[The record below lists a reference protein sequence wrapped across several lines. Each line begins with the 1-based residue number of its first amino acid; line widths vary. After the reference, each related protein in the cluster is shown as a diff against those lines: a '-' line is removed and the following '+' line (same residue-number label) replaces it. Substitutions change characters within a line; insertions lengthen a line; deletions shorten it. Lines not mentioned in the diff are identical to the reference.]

1 MKGVPA
7 SMRVKWLSNCLI
19 SSILLTF
26 SLLCCSTSI
35 PISQY
40 LYKCLSPVCLLTK
53 LPVCLEAI
61 KHNLSEYKN
70 GLGIWASHNGHLSI
84 TTCDVWP
91 ALHLSRYCPSSSL
104 HLLCLFLPQ
113 FLLFSH
119 FVQLLLSSPFLTLL
133 SLSFPLN
140 LSVCPSF
147 YPLLPS
153 YLHQS
158 PSGGT

>member
-1 MKGVPA
+1 MTLASERPTMDIFPSPHVMYGQPFIYLDIVP
-7 SMRVKWLSNCLI
+7 LPP
-19 SSILLTF
+19 
-26 SLLCCSTSI
+26 LCIC
-35 PISQY
+35 
-40 LYKCLSPVCLLTK
+40 CLL
-53 LPVCLEAI
+53 
-61 KHNLSEYKN
+61 S
-70 GLGIWASHNGHLSI
+70 
-84 TTCDVWP
+84 
-91 ALHLSRYCPSSSL
+91 
-104 HLLCLFLPQ
+104 PQ